1 MTVVKII
8 LKVILTIIR
17 IPFTIWYIIIG
28 ACWWLGVVSKILKRD
43 SFANTVNAIITME
56 FASLTKFYHIKQ

>member
-28 ACWWLGVVSKILKRD
+28 ACWCLGVVSKILKRD

>member
-1 MTVVKII
+1 MKVVKII

>member
-56 FASLTKFYHIKQ
+56 FVSLTKFYHIKQ